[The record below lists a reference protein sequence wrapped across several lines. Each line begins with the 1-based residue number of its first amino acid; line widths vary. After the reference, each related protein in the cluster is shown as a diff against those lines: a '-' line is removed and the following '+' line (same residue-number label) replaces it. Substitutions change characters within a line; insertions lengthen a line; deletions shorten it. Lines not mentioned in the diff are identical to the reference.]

1 MRIFR
6 KVSIISLNL
15 FLVVMML
22 SCATTTRFYDAALP
36 KVVISQAS
44 KESIKS
50 FGTTFSDNPYIEP
63 KTLLRGK
70 LYEFYV
76 LKVDF
81 NLPND
86 LKVDIQS
93 AFLDRDTK
101 DVAQLLT
108 LYEFID
114 FWENN
119 TAIEPEKDSAK
130 MRKIT
135 SINRSCVP
143 SMSFLEGKGKS
154 TIFIPYVSKYP
165 IKRPS
170 YLNLKIFLGTGEE
183 YSYKA
188 ILE

>member
-1 MRIFR
+1 M
-6 KVSIISLNL
+6 L
-15 FLVVMML
+15 L
-22 SCATTTRFYDAALP
+22 SCATTTRSYDATLP

-81 NLPND
+81 NLPDD

-93 AFLDRDTK
+93 AFLDLDNK
-101 DVAQLLT
+101 DAAKLFTQ
-108 LYEFID
+108 YEFVD

-143 SMSFLEGKGKS
+143 STSFIQEKGKS
-154 TIFIPYVSKYP
+154 NLFIPYVSKYP
-165 IKRPS
+165 IKRPAN
-170 YLNLKIFLGTGEE
+170 LNIKIFLGTGEE
-183 YSYKA
+183 FSYNA